1 MVDARV
7 KLKALVYWTEMGLKG
22 GGLLVAFAA
31 FLGLRPVL
39 QSFATECDDLHHLLD
54 ALLAW

>member
-7 KLKALVYWTEMGLKG
+7 KLKALVSWTEMGLKG

-31 FLGLRPVL
+31 LLGLRPVL